1 METLIAVLQEI
12 DSQNLPQKKITL
24 PLNRCLKKLSFKAAN
39 DLSSLFELA
48 EWLYIYDY
56 TDFAL
61 RVCQLVNDQTFKNNF
76 NIWSPIEQ
84 LLILESR
91 ILRESGQ
98 IELSRHILN
107 KVLEVMAPH
116 EDATK
121 RRLSFNWLNDDK
133 ISHFDP
139 KHANVW
145 RFIDLSS
152 LFFIRELGE
161 GQLDIDNISID
172 INKAE
177 RRIAEYKAELKSS
190 K

>member
-1 METLIAVLQEI
+1 METLIEVLQEI
-12 DSQNLPQKKITL
+12 DSQNLPQKKITS
-24 PLNRCLKKLSFKAAN
+24 PLKRCLKKFSFKAVN
-39 DLSSLFELA
+39 DLSNLFELA

-61 RVCQLVNDQTFKNNF
+61 RVCQLVNEQIFKNNF

-84 LLILESR
+84 LLILETR

-98 IELSRHILN
+98 VDLSRHILN
-107 KVLEVMAPH
+107 KVLAVMNPH
-116 EDATK
+116 EDAIK
-121 RRLSFNWLNDDK
+121 RRLSFDWLNDDE
-133 ISHFDP
+133 ITHFDP
-139 KHANVW
+139 KRANVW
-145 RFIDLSS
+145 RLVDLSS

-161 GQLDIDNISID
+161 GESDNNSIPVD

-177 RRIAEYKAELKSS
+177 HRIAEYKAELKSA